1 MKIKLLLVIILVLI
15 FSKLMAVNDTIA
27 IHNNMYQVDST
38 KKLILVNQ
46 NVDSLN
52 LETNTI
58 YQAIKLNGV
67 FTFISPVAEIEVGK
81 QYIVHNELNEA
92 HLLYFSQL
100 PIIHIETENIVED
113 EPRVLAN
120 FFMVENNRDSIR
132 SKIGIEFR
140 GGWTQSLP
148 KKSFRFEFWEDTDGN
163 NTKNISL
170 LNMRNDDDWNLQAM
184 YNEPLRIRSK
194 TSFHLW
200 QLINKLHYSTS
211 EPEAI
216 NSVRQKYVELF
227 FNGEYRGIYAL
238 SERIDRKQLKLSKS
252 EDNVL
257 SGELYKGVS
266 WGASTFKECPYFD
279 NNNRY
284 WSGFDYEYPDDF
296 TNWETLYEFV
306 NFVVNEDSLGF
317 YSEYPNKFDIE
328 NAVDYFIFLNLVR
341 ATDNYGKNIYLAKYT
356 KDDVY
361 FYVPWDLDGTFGTI
375 WNGTRENI
383 TNDILLNGFYKR
395 LIWDNRSGGF
405 TELLTNRWNKL
416 REGLLTEDSLLNLLN
431 ENYNYLLE
439 NGVYERELI
448 AWPENNFIDFDNLAY
463 TKIWLNERL
472 AYLDKVF
479 NDMDLLTGIQNI
491 EKYAEFSIYPNPAS
505 SFIQINNLNEPLY
518 IEIRNILG
526 QLIYREN
533 ILFDTRIDLSD
544 MKEGT
549 YFISGF
555 LAMEARRQKNSL

>member
-1 MKIKLLLVIILVLI
+1 
-15 FSKLMAVNDTIA
+15 MAVNDTIA

-375 WNGTRENI
+375 WNGSQENI

-395 LIWDNRSGGF
+395 LIRDNSPNGF
-405 TELLTNRWNKL
+405 IDKLAGKWNNFRNHILSEENLL
-416 REGLLTEDSLLNLLN
+416 GLLE

-439 NGVYERELI
+439 NGIYEREVL
-448 AWPENNFIDFDNLAY
+448 AWPDCEYLDFENLAY
-463 TKIWLNERL
+463 TKTWLNDRL

-479 NDMDLLTGIQNI
+479 NDPELLTGVEIDNTNTD
-491 EKYAEFSIYPNPAS
+491 FHIYPNPANLYV
-505 SFIQINNLNEPLY
+505 QINHLNKPES

-526 QLIYREN
+526 QLIDRKN
-533 ILFDTRIDLSD
+533 INFDTRIDLSAYKD
-544 MKEGT
+544 GT
-549 YFISGF
+549 YFITGF
-555 LAMEARRQKNSL
+555 FENGRKRTKTLLIRR